1 MLKAKAAYHVKIDAD
16 ERRMWWGKRIRY
28 PSTPSVNDEWWLL

>member
-16 ERRMWWGKRIRY
+16 ERRMCEEKGLDTQV
-28 PSTPSVNDEWWLL
+28 PLLSTMNGDY